1 MAAAEKFCLRWNDFE
16 SNISVA
22 FRDLREE
29 KDFFDVTLACE
40 DSQVSAHKVIL
51 SACSPFFRNVLRKNP
66 HQHPLLYLKGV
77 KYQEMLSVLNFMYQG
92 EVNVAQEEL
101 NSFLAV
107 AEELRVKGLTQ
118 NTQETSKQ
126 RSPPPR
132 DPVPP
137 PKRPRPAPPPPA
149 PARTPQQ
156 VYRPQ
161 EQREEEVA
169 EVQEVQTVK
178 AEPREQQGY
187 QENHESAVA
196 LEDTYQED
204 YGDYGQYEGQYE
216 GIDPN
221 TGLPLAD
228 GNKGEFVLQLNRVHS
243 HFHQMVFS
251 CP

>member
-1 MAAAEKFCLRWNDFE
+1 M
-16 SNISVA
+16 
-22 FRDLREE
+22 
-29 KDFFDVTLACE
+29 
-40 DSQVSAHKVIL
+40 
-51 SACSPFFRNVLRKNP
+51 
-66 HQHPLLYLKGV
+66 
-77 KYQEMLSVLNFMYQG
+77 
-92 EVNVAQEEL
+92 
-101 NSFLAV
+101 
-107 AEELRVKGLTQ
+107 
-118 NTQETSKQ
+118 
-126 RSPPPR
+126 
-132 DPVPP
+132 
-137 PKRPRPAPPPPA
+137 
-149 PARTPQQ
+149 
-156 VYRPQ
+156 
-161 EQREEEVA
+161 
-169 EVQEVQTVK
+169 QEVQTVK